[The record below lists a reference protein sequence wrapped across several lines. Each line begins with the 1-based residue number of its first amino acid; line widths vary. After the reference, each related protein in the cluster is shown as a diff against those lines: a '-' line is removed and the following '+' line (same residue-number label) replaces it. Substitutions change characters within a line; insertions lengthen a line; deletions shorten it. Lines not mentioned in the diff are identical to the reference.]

1 MKTTTIAA
9 VVHEKDAP
17 FVLEEV
23 ELDEPRAD
31 EVVVRMVAAGLC
43 HTDLSVRSQVIPF
56 PLPAVLGHEGA
67 GVVEKVGSAVRRVR
81 PGDHV
86 LASFTSC
93 GGCVNCA
100 TGSPS
105 NCDHF
110 FPMNL
115 LGGTR
120 LDGTHTIH
128 QNGLPLN
135 AHFFGQSTFAQHA
148 LIDERSLVKVDESA
162 PLSLLAPLGCGIQ
175 TGAGAVLNV
184 LRPEPGS
191 TVVVFGVG
199 AVGLSAVMAA
209 ALSGA
214 ARIVAVDVVASR
226 LELAL
231 ELGATDSINARSV
244 DTVEALMEMTGGRG
258 VDYTIESSG
267 NLEAANNAVRA
278 LAARGTCALIG
289 APPLGSTVPVD
300 VIFMHLGRKVVGVA
314 EGDSVPEV
322 FLPALVRLHE
332 LGKLP
337 LERLIRRYP
346 FAEIEQAAHDVEAG
360 VTIKPVLIFEP
371 ES

>member
-23 ELDEPRAD
+23 ELDEPRAN
-31 EVVVRMVAAGLC
+31 EVLVRMVATGLC
-43 HTDLSVRSQVIPF
+43 HTDLSVRSGVIPF

-67 GVVEKVGSAVRRVR
+67 GIVERVGSAVQRVR

-93 GGCVNCA
+93 GACVNCV

-120 LDGTHTIH
+120 LDGSHTIH
-128 QNGLPLN
+128 QKGLPLN
-135 AHFFGQSTFAQHA
+135 AHFFGQSTLAEHA
-148 LIDERSLVKVDESA
+148 LIDERSLVRVDESA
-162 PLSLLAPLGCGIQ
+162 PLALLAPLGCGIQ

-209 ALSGA
+209 ALTGA
-214 ARIVAVDVVASR
+214 AHIVAVDVVPSR
-226 LELAL
+226 LQLAK
-231 ELGATDSINARSV
+231 ELGATDTIDARSV
-244 DTVEALMEMTGGRG
+244 DVKGALMEMSGGRG

-267 NLEAANNAVRA
+267 NLEAASNAVQL

-289 APPLGSTVPVD
+289 APPAGATVPVD

-314 EGDSVPEV
+314 EGNSVPEV

-337 LERLIRRYP
+337 LERLVRQYP
-346 FAEIEQAAHDVEAG
+346 FAQIEQAAADAKAG
-360 VTIKPVLIFEP
+360 VTIKPVLVFD
-371 ES
+371 